1 MVVYIDILLI
11 ENFIINLFLLL
22 ITLKALRY
30 KYYKSI
36 YIAALFGALYT
47 LIIFMDNKILVSLP
61 FKIIVVLLMIIIST
75 KNLKIIKVL
84 KSSVVFILMSF
95 TLCGFTFAFSMIDNS
110 NSIFEKFSINKYSIK
125 YLIISVMILYIV
137 SVRVTEYLRDR
148 NLLNNFIYDI
158 EIFNGKKS
166 IFIKGLLDTGNA
178 LREPVTNL
186 PCIIVESDFFNDLE
200 LNSNNEFLIPYS
212 TIGEDG
218 LLKGFKSKDIRIRG
232 EDKKWRN
239 VEVILCECK
248 NKLSKENDFN
258 ALLSRGVI

>member
-1 MVVYIDILLI
+1 MH
-11 ENFIINLFLLL
+11 
-22 ITLKALRY
+22 TLPVACSLRSKKRAY
-30 KYYKSI
+30 KI
-36 YIAALFGALYT
+36 
-47 LIIFMDNKILVSLP
+47 P
-61 FKIIVVLLMIIIST
+61 
-75 KNLKIIKVL
+75 KNPIC
-84 KSSVVFILMSF
+84 S
-95 TLCGFTFAFSMIDNS
+95 
-110 NSIFEKFSINKYSIK
+110 
-125 YLIISVMILYIV
+125 
-137 SVRVTEYLRDR
+137 
-148 NLLNNFIYDI
+148 
-158 EIFNGKKS
+158 KKS